1 MLGVKLAL
9 LLVLRNQFS
18 DYMCETLYQHVLDHL
33 EAARL
38 EKNESFFFFLRKM
51 PYYIIDQPL

>member
-9 LLVLRNQFS
+9 LLILRNQFS

-38 EKNESFFFFLRKM
+38 EKKLFFSSYVR
-51 PYYIIDQPL
+51 